1 MNDLKSLDEALEYL
15 NSDEVEHEGVI
26 ISILTGI
33 AAFILA
39 NILLVVILVIA
50 GQKQQK
56 FSEAVKNNP
65 KFRKLFNEMMDNVT
79 KFLKDNEYKKYSKY
93 FIYNKNYDDLLDRND
108 TYIDKKSKD
117 EKTIKCYPVKINM
130 DKMFKDITGT
140 TIKSHFNK
148 DETGEYSPDD
158 DFIELEE
165 FPKVKKA
172 INEIEDYYN
181 SLNKKINKEIPNNHI
196 KIEVYNI
203 GEIWPDMPKGGG
215 YGIGISFRIRDI
227 DIDKLPEE
235 YKQKVEEYIK

>member
-1 MNDLKSLDEALEYL
+1 MNDLRSLDEALEYL

-39 NILLVVILVIA
+39 NILLVAILVMSSK
-50 GQKQQK
+50 QQQK
-56 FSEAVKNNP
+56 FLYAVKNNP
-65 KFRKLFNEMMDNVT
+65 KFRKLFNEMMDNIT

-93 FIYNKNYDDLLDRND
+93 FIYNKNYDKLLNRND
-108 TYIDKKSKD
+108 TYIKKSKD
-117 EKTIKCYPVKINM
+117 EKIIKCYPVEINM

-140 TIKSHFNK
+140 TIESHFEK
-148 DETGEYSPDD
+148 DEDGEYNPD

-181 SLNKKINKEIPNNHI
+181 SLNRKINKEIPNNHI
-196 KIEVYNI
+196 KIEVYNS
-203 GEIWPDMPKGGG
+203 GEIWPYDNCMEG

-235 YKQKVEEYIK
+235 YKQKVEEYVK